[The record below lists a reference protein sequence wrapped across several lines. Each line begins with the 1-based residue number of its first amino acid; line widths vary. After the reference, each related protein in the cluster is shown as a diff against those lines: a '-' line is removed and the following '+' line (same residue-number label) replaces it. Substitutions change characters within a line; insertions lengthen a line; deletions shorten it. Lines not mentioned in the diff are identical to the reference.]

1 MIAFPV
7 KCGYTIFGGAT
18 MLIEFKFKNYRSFR
32 DDAVLSMEATGLSS
46 FKNSLISY
54 NALKLLPG
62 VAIYG
67 KNGGGKSN
75 VIRAFW
81 LAVQFIKNAQRTQHE
96 NAVVPVVPFM
106 LNDTSKNEPSEFE
119 FIYTIE
125 DIKYWYKFVA
135 TRERIA
141 KEFLYHAPK
150 GQKALVFSREGQQFT
165 FTEDKAKRKLISET
179 VAENQ
184 LFFSI
189 ACTMNDIACTNAM
202 KWFREQLFFSRDYS
216 DIPKQLL
223 DYSNDTNILKS
234 ITNYAKV
241 ADFGIEDMQFE
252 VDSKDIN
259 EELEFPKD
267 IPEGIKV
274 ALTQFMH
281 VLSET
286 SNNSEGKLRLGQIKA
301 TSFHQ
306 GINED
311 GRNHLYSLE
320 LSDESDGTRKLMS
333 IAPAIESALRTGG
346 VLLIDE
352 IERELHPMLVEFII
366 AKFQS
371 KTTNKK
377 GAQIIFTT
385 HNTEL
390 MNLELLRKDQ
400 FYFADKN
407 REDGSSELYSISEFS
422 TKTTENIR
430 KGYLL
435 GKYGATPNIEIEEV
449 E

>member
-1 MIAFPV
+1 
-7 KCGYTIFGGAT
+7 
-18 MLIEFKFKNYRSFR
+18 MLIEFRFKNYRSFR
-32 DDAVLSMEATGLSS
+32 DEVVLSMEATGLSS
-46 FKNSLISY
+46 FKSSLLKY
-54 NALKLLPG
+54 NNLKLLPG

-96 NAVVPVVPFM
+96 NAIVPVVPFM

-125 DIKYWYKFVA
+125 NVKYWYVFAA
-135 TRERIA
+135 TREKIT
-141 KEFLYHAPK
+141 KESLYHAPK
-150 GQKALVFSREGQQFT
+150 GQKALVFSREDQRFS

-189 ACTMNDIACTNAM
+189 ACTMNDVVCAKAM
-202 KWFREQLFFSRDYS
+202 KWFREQLFFSRDYA

-223 DYSNDTNILKS
+223 DYSNDTNMLKAIS
-234 ITNYAKV
+234 DYAKA

-252 VDSKDIN
+252 IDSKEVD

-267 IPEGIKV
+267 IPEGLKT
-274 ALTQFMH
+274 ALIQFMH
-281 VLSET
+281 VLSE
-286 SNNSEGKLRLGQIKA
+286 NSETKLKLGQIKA

-306 GINED
+306 GQNEN
-311 GRNHLYSLE
+311 GSRQLYSLE

-333 IAPAIESALRTGG
+333 IAPAIESALKKGG

-352 IERELHPMLVEFII
+352 IERELHPMLVDFII

-371 KTTNKK
+371 KTTNTK

-407 REDGSSELYSISEFS
+407 RVDGSTELYSISEFS
-422 TKTTENIR
+422 TKTSENIR

-435 GKYGATPNIEIEEV
+435 GKYGATPDIEIEEV